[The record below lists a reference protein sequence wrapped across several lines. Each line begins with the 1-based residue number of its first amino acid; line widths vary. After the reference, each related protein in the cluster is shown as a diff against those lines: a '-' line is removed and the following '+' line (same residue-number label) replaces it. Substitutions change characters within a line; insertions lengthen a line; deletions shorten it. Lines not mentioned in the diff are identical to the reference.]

1 MANEFMMELM
11 KQQMEMMQQMASVTA
26 ASDEGEKR
34 RRKVEERRR
43 MEEIQASLRSMEA
56 KIMRNQ
62 MMGFEMKFMQTQMKN
77 LHPGGA
83 AARTPVA
90 RRLGISSR
98 LGPGYKRSFEDAGGD
113 NGKMLDNHFF
123 IDKVGNMQKRFK
135 HENYNEDAG
144 TMIKNEDAWGQSLP
158 ADLVLTDL
166 TEDGP
171 KPHHKRQRITW
182 TKD

>member
-1 MANEFMMELM
+1 ME
-11 KQQMEMMQQMASVTA
+11 EE
-26 ASDEGEKR
+26 EGS
-34 RRKVEERRR
+34 KVEERRR
-43 MEEIQASLRSMEA
+43 MEEIQSSLRSMEA

-98 LGPGYKRSFEDAGGD
+98 LGPGPKGSFEDAVED

-123 IDKVGNMQKRFK
+123 IDKVGNMPKRFK
-135 HENYNEDAG
+135 HENYNENSG
-144 TMIKNEDAWGQSLP
+144 TKIKNEDAWGWGQSLP